1 VRLAF
6 AAAALACAACATP
19 SPPVP
24 VSPRDRPGVAVEE
37 DEARI
42 WKALET
48 TEKHIEESGRLHP
61 DPGLEAYLAEVARR
75 IEPPRVL
82 EAIPFR
88 FRVLRDTHPGAF
100 ALASG
105 TVYVHTGTLAR
116 MESEAELAAV
126 LGHEMAHVVHRDV
139 LRQLRRDQAWTPDWT
154 GLMRVAAVTG
164 YSRELEADADREAVV
179 LMRAAGY
186 DTEDAAR
193 FFERL
198 RDWIVAEGVKRPPS
212 YYSTHPRIE
221 ERIESS
227 RTLAASIGG
236 AGGLRNADVYLR
248 RTSSVLLVN
257 GRVELAAGRYRAA
270 WDQVQRYVR
279 LEPNDAAGHL
289 LLAEIARR
297 DATPGWM
304 ESALSSYRRAI
315 ELDPRAAE
323 AWRGLG
329 LVLQKKGDA
338 EEARTAFRRYLELA
352 PDAPDRAHVEA
363 AIGEKR

>member
-1 VRLAF
+1 MRRAWVGIGLAV
-6 AAAALACAACATP
+6 AACATA
-19 SPPVP
+19 PVAVP
-24 VSPRDRPGVAVEE
+24 PRDRPGVALEE

-42 WKALET
+42 WKMLET
-48 TEKHIEESGRLHP
+48 TEKHIEESGRLHA
-61 DPGLEAYLAEVARR
+61 DPGLEAYLLEVARR
-75 IEPPRVL
+75 IEPPEVL

-88 FRVLRDTHPGAF
+88 FRVVRDTHPGAF

-139 LRQLRRDQAWTPDWT
+139 LRQLRMNQQWRPDWT
-154 GLMRVAAVTG
+154 GLMRLASVTG
-164 YSRELEADADREAVV
+164 YSRELEADADREAV
-179 LMRAAGY
+179 LRMKAAGY
-186 DTEDAAR
+186 DTADAPR

-198 RDWIVAEGVKRPPS
+198 RDWIVTEGVKSPPS

-227 RTLAASIGG
+227 RMLASSTGGG
-236 AGGLRNADVYLR
+236 AGARNADVYVR
-248 RTSSVLLVN
+248 RTASVLLVN
-257 GRVELAAGRYRAA
+257 GRVEVAAGRYRAA

-297 DATPGWM
+297 DATAGWM

-329 LVLQKKGDA
+329 LVLSKKGDA
-338 EEARTAFRRYLELA
+338 EEARSAFRRYLELA

-363 AIGEKR
+363 ALGGKR